1 MVIFDFTDSFTA
13 FMCTTGRQEFLL
25 LTKYLN
31 MYAKLREQHPQDEET
46 LKRRPRKN
54 KQSHGTPFFP
64 CPMALAYHLPLQ
76 AQPLRSAKSH
86 CIENKSKIFR

>member
-13 FMCTTGRQEFLL
+13 FMCTTGRQDFLL

-54 KQSHGTPFFP
+54 KQSHGTPFFSVSDGSGLSSASTGSTAQI
-64 CPMALAYHLPLQ
+64 CKIPLH
-76 AQPLRSAKSH
+76 RK
-86 CIENKSKIFR
+86 